1 MPDPGAE
8 PAAIRTLHPIR
19 VLLVSRDR
27 RFLRVAALLFRQ
39 RGCLVA
45 ATARPSEMLDR
56 IAAQRTN
63 VVVLDGSD
71 SLAATARAMALIEA
85 LPADVTPLVVYE
97 GGDSAPPRNLSLMS
111 KWGAFEELV
120 HEVQRAYMR
129 GTPTEVSDATA

>member
-1 MPDPGAE
+1 MLDHGAD
-8 PAAIRTLHPIR
+8 PAAVRTLHPIR

-39 RGCLVA
+39 RGCVVES
-45 ATARPSEMLDR
+45 TERPSEMLDR
-56 IAAQRTN
+56 IATQRTN

-85 LPADVTPLVVYE
+85 LPADVVPLVVYE
-97 GGDSAPPRNLSLMS
+97 GADSAPPRNLSLMS

-120 HEVQRAYMR
+120 HEVQRAYSR
-129 GTPTEVSDATA
+129 TPPPEVSDARA